1 MQRLVSSS
9 KSLASQE
16 LGRGKSEILQARISK
31 KGTYRYTHER

>member
-9 KSLASQE
+9 KSLASRE
-16 LGRGKSEILQARISK
+16 LGRSKSKIPQARIPK